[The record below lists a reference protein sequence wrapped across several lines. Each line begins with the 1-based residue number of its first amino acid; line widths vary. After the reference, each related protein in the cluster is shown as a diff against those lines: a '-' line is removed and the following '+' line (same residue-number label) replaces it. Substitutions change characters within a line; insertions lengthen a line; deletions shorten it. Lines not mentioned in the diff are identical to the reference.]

1 MFTSLPR
8 SPRRAPLEPTRHK
21 DRSVAVSGRTLP
33 LEIKEHP
40 RARRITLRIE
50 PGGRSLKL
58 TVPRG
63 LPAREI
69 DAFMLRQQ
77 GWLMTRLARY
87 PDEGGL
93 RDGGMIAIRGVDH
106 RIVASGR
113 LRSLTRALERDGEA
127 VLEVGGAP
135 EHLGRRIADYL
146 KREARRDLEAAV
158 ARHTAAIGR
167 RAASIRL
174 KDTRSRWGSCSS
186 DGNLAFSWR
195 IAMAPP
201 PVIDYLAAHEVAHL
215 VEMNHGPQFWALC
228 AQLCPK
234 MAEAKAWLKQN
245 GNRLQA
251 VDFS

>member
-1 MFTSLPR
+1 MFTSPR
-8 SPRRAPLEPTRHK
+8 RSSPRAPLEQSRHK
-21 DRSVAVSGRTLP
+21 ARSVAVSGRTLP
-33 LEIKEHP
+33 LEITEHP

-50 PGGRSLKL
+50 PGGRGLKL

-87 PDEGGL
+87 PNEGGL
-93 RDGGMIAIRGVDH
+93 RDGVVIAIRGVDH
-106 RIVASGR
+106 RIAMSGR
-113 LRSLTRALERDGEA
+113 LRGLTRTIDRDGEA

-135 EHLGRRIADYL
+135 EHLGRRVADHL

-158 ARHTAAIGR
+158 ARHTATIGR
-167 RAASIRL
+167 RAALIRI

-201 PVIDYLAAHEVAHL
+201 MVIDYLAAHEVAHL
-215 VEMNHGPQFWALC
+215 VEMNHGPRFWALC
-228 AQLCPK
+228 ERLCPQ
-234 MAEAKAWLKQN
+234 MAGAKAWLKQN

-251 VDFS
+251 VDFT